1 MAMTYLPVKRVLPLL
16 VLAAGV
22 GLVLATGLHRH
33 LSLAALAENR
43 QALAGWVEANPTL
56 APGGFVL
63 AYATAVALSVPGA
76 IFLTLAGGLL
86 FGVFP
91 GTLYV
96 VAGATL
102 GATVLFLA
110 ARTALG
116 DLLRSKAGPRMAKL
130 EDGFRRDA
138 LSYLLF
144 LRLVPAFP
152 FWLVNLV
159 PALLGV
165 GLPTFVLGTFLGII
179 PGTLVYVSVGNGLG
193 AVLDGGGTPDLGI
206 VLTPAVLLPLLG
218 LALLSLVPIL
228 VRKVRRPQEVSHG

>member
-1 MAMTYLPVKRVLPLL
+1 
-16 VLAAGV
+16 
-22 GLVLATGLHRH
+22 
-33 LSLAALAENR
+33 
-43 QALAGWVEANPTL
+43 
-56 APGGFVL
+56 
-63 AYATAVALSVPGA
+63 
-76 IFLTLAGGLL
+76 
-86 FGVFP
+86 
-91 GTLYV
+91 
-96 VAGATL
+96 
-102 GATVLFLA
+102 
-110 ARTALG
+110 
-116 DLLRSKAGPRMAKL
+116 MAKL

>member
-1 MAMTYLPVKRVLPLL
+1 MTHLPAGKALPLL
-16 VLAAGV
+16 VLAAGI

-33 LSLAALAENR
+33 LSLATLAENR
-43 QALAGWVEANPTL
+43 QVLAELVKANPL
-56 APGGFVL
+56 IAPGGFVL
-63 AYATAVALSVPGA
+63 AYAAAVALSVPGA

-91 GTLYV
+91 GTVYV
-96 VAGATL
+96 VTGATL

-116 DLLRSKAGPRMAKL
+116 DMLRSRVGPRIAKL

-179 PGTLVYVSVGNGLG
+179 PGTFVYVSVGNGLG
-193 AVLDGGGTPDLGI
+193 AVLDRGGTPDLGV
-206 VLTPAVLLPLLG
+206 VLTPSVLLPLVG

-228 VRKVRRPQEVSHG
+228 VRMSRRPQEAPHG